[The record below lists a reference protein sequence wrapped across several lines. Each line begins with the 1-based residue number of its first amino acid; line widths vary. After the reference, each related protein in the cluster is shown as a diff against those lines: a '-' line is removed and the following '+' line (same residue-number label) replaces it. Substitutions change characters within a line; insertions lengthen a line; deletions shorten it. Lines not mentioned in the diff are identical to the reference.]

1 MNSLPNT
8 SNNSTAGSPRPL
20 LIVSDVDGTLI
31 DHEGR
36 LPFHPLELR
45 ERLKAL
51 GERHNTTV
59 TLALAS
65 SRTLREL
72 TVLQCALGIPGPCI
86 AEDGALVALDC
97 QQAASDAG
105 LACGAGPGTGEIRV
119 EGRRRLITEQLAPKV
134 SEIEK
139 LMQDMPAFHQADVR
153 KLSLE
158 AQKSLGFRTTGALR
172 RALAERCYSVLLD
185 PEVLD
190 EAALFALHQRAD
202 SCALHLQRG
211 GRWLTLTA
219 ARGKGV
225 ALDALRRMLKQ
236 NGQQNSLPNSAKN
249 KGEGLA
255 RAGSG
260 LPGYRPLCIAIGNE
274 ENDLSLLA
282 AADLRFVI
290 RNPQR
295 GPHESL
301 AKLPGAVVADS
312 EGPGG
317 WIDMLNQL
325 NRDLYRVDK

>member
-1 MNSLPNT
+1 MNHLPNT
-8 SNNSTAGSPRPL
+8 PNQSPAGNSRPL

-31 DHEGR
+31 DHRGR
-36 LPFHPLELR
+36 LPFRPQELR
-45 ERLKAL
+45 TRLRTLAK
-51 GERHNTTV
+51 RHNTTV

-72 TVLQCALGIPGPCI
+72 TVLQRALGIPGPCI

-97 QQAASDAG
+97 QPSGSDDG
-105 LACGAGPGTGEIRV
+105 PERGPGSGTHGIRL
-119 EGRRRLITEQLAPKV
+119 EGRRRLITEQLAPEV
-134 SEIEK
+134 SELEK
-139 LMQDMPAFHQADVR
+139 LMQDMPAFHKADVR
-153 KLSLE
+153 KLSLK

-172 RALAERCYSVLLD
+172 RALVERRHSVLLD

-190 EAALFALHQRAD
+190 EAALLALHQRAD

-236 NGQQNSLPNSAKN
+236 NGQQNGQPDSVRNR
-249 KGEGLA
+249 GEGLA
-255 RAGSG
+255 RAGFG
-260 LPGYRPLCIAIGNE
+260 LPGYQPLCIAIGNE

-325 NRDLYRVDK
+325 KRDLYRVDK